1 MQEAKRGRGR
11 LPTGRTTAM
20 VRIPIV
26 LKPAVAALV
35 VDYRAARQRALDA
48 APLKQPAAQ
57 PEQAIIRQS
66 VTGDGDEEGRR

>member
-35 VDYRAARQRALDA
+35 VDYRTARQRALDA
-48 APLKQPAAQ
+48 APLKQPETQPNQEAQ
-57 PEQAIIRQS
+57 P
-66 VTGDGDEEGRR
+66 

>member
-1 MQEAKRGRGR
+1 MDEVTKRKRGR

-20 VRIPIV
+20 VRIPIA

-48 APLKQPAAQ
+48 APLKKPVL
-57 PEQAIIRQS
+57 PDRD
-66 VTGDGDEEGRR
+66 TTP